1 MVIIAILFVLVFS
14 NRSVAEQGVNT
25 IRLEK
30 MCSSDDENHPLS
42 YPTTVVYDAG
52 RDEVILTDAGNGQ
65 LVFYNSDLFPVASL
79 GKGRGLQAI
88 TSCFPHKNGLYV
100 VCSNAQGKKGYI
112 ARVNPAFIVEEII
125 YLNEINPQLGE
136 FTARQIVAGIDNR
149 FYILAF
155 EAGEIFVFDQNW
167 HFLHKLVPRD
177 ETLGVSEPAPIQA
190 MACDEQGDLYFLSEE
205 RGRVYVYD
213 RKESYQYKFG
223 EKGGAERKLARPRG
237 LAVDRKNNRILIV
250 DYLRHA
256 LSAYTLKGDYLFE
269 IGGKGTRP
277 GWFLYPTD
285 VCVNAQGD
293 LFIADTFNHR
303 IQQFSISASP
313 KVE

>member
-1 MVIIAILFVLVFS
+1 MKLSSPMQEMVSWF
-14 NRSVAEQGVNT
+14 
-25 IRLEK
+25 
-30 MCSSDDENHPLS
+30 
-42 YPTTVVYDAG
+42 
-52 RDEVILTDAGNGQ
+52 
-65 LVFYNSDLFPVASL
+65 FYNSDLFPVASL

-125 YLNEINPQLGE
+125 YLNENKSTTWRIYSETDCGRHRQPF
-136 FTARQIVAGIDNR
+136 FTFWRLKPAKSLSSIK
-149 FYILAF
+149 
-155 EAGEIFVFDQNW
+155 NW

-256 LSAYTLKGDYLFE
+256 LSAYTLKGD
-269 IGGKGTRP
+269 
-277 GWFLYPTD
+277 
-285 VCVNAQGD
+285 
-293 LFIADTFNHR
+293 
-303 IQQFSISASP
+303 
-313 KVE
+313 